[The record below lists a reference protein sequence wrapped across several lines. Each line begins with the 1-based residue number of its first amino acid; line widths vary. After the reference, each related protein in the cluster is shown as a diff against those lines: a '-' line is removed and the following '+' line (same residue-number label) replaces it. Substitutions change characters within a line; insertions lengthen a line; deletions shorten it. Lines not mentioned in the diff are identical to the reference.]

1 MRFQEHLLLCKLNLV
16 TPSLTSH
23 SHRYFFRFC
32 KYILEWSMKWST
44 VWQFP
49 LSFGDGLL
57 VKMSLS
63 PVDFPGMLEEERSG
77 WPSLS
82 LQAVGNHV
90 ASWDSFTSR
99 LEDTHRERKIT
110 KHESGLKGAFKIY
123 YTGSHQVLLWLNNQK
138 WNTQTH
144 ARTHIKSQSSSP
156 DRDRLVHFFLF
167 SAESASAWCCTEL
180 ADKSEWCINTEWSDN
195 ATKQKGN
202 KWEHPQSPSPFRKY
216 SANAEQRQRRSNGA
230 TDKPKYLFPNYRE
243 LGCLLIRAGSNAT
256 LHDGATVGQSSL
268 LVGCWCCCCTLTKQV
283 MKAN

>member
-1 MRFQEHLLLCKLNLV
+1 MKWDFKNILLLCKLTLV

-144 ARTHIKSQSSSP
+144 AHTHRISVFFSWSRQTSSFLSLFCWVCLCMVLHRTS
-156 DRDRLVHFFLF
+156 
-167 SAESASAWCCTEL
+167 
-180 ADKSEWCINTEWSDN
+180 
-195 ATKQKGN
+195 
-202 KWEHPQSPSPFRKY
+202 
-216 SANAEQRQRRSNGA
+216 RQVRMM
-230 TDKPKYLFPNYRE
+230 Y
-243 LGCLLIRAGSNAT
+243 
-256 LHDGATVGQSSL
+256 
-268 LVGCWCCCCTLTKQV
+268 
-283 MKAN
+283 